1 MKKPAISE
9 HEFPSTRAEYESRF
23 PLLKELAER
32 LEQETR
38 IALSDIPRIDRISF
52 RAKAPESFTKKSL
65 SAGADGNKK
74 YMFPLAD
81 IEDQVGGRVLVFFRR
96 DIDIVVKQ
104 LITTFSR
111 VEQTR
116 KAPASDIAFAYESD
130 HLVFVIPPQVI
141 PPGWDEL
148 GFRPTTFEMQV
159 RTLFMHAWAEPE
171 HDIAYKAQ
179 VSLTSEERRKIAW
192 AASNAWGGDAIF
204 EQVLDSLESR
214 TAPSRDDGVS
224 VK

>member
-1 MKKPAISE
+1 MKKPVISE
-9 HEFPSTRAEYESRF
+9 HEFRSVRADYEPRF

-38 IALSDIPRIDRISF
+38 DALRHTPRIDRISF
-52 RAKAPESFTKKSL
+52 RAKEPESFAKKSL
-65 SAGADGNKK
+65 SVGADGSKK
-74 YMFPLAD
+74 YKVPLAD

-96 DIDIVVKQ
+96 DIDIVVSLLLK
-104 LITTFSR
+104 TFSR

-116 KAPASDIAFAYESD
+116 KAPASDNAFAYESD
-130 HLVFVIPPQVI
+130 HLVFMIPPQSI
-141 PPGWDEL
+141 PPGWDKL
-148 GFRPTTFEMQV
+148 DWRPTTFEMQV

-171 HDIAYKAQ
+171 HDMSYKAQ
-179 VSLTSEERRKIAW
+179 RPLTSEERRKIAW

-214 TAPSRDDGVS
+214 ASPSKGDS
-224 VK
+224 I